1 MATEVCRGCRAPSIH
16 QFDSRNPTN
25 PTNHF
30 HFKNAL
36 NPINRYNVPFAPLN

>member
-1 MATEVCRGCRAPSIH
+1 MATEVCRGYGAPTI

-30 HFKNAL
+30 HSKNPL
-36 NPINRYNVPFAPLN
+36 NLINRYNVRFAPLN